1 MPAPTIIDTVTGLR
15 RQVAEWR
22 AAGDRIAY
30 VPTMGALHEGH
41 LSLVR
46 LGRRQAR
53 RVVVSI
59 FVNPTQFSPTEDL
72 AAYPRTF
79 DADLA
84 ALTSEGADAV
94 FFPSAME
101 MYPDGFAT
109 TVSLLGPASVG
120 LEDRFRPAH
129 FPGVATVVAKLLI
142 QGLPDVAIFGE
153 KDYQQLCVV
162 RRMARDLN
170 IPVEIIGG
178 HTVRTPSGLALSS
191 RNAYMSEHEREVI
204 APMIHATLTGCAKDL
219 RAGGAIGTALAKAR
233 RDLSAAGFAIDYIE
247 LRQADTLALPET
259 DFCLPKEPYRLLF
272 AGKLPNVR
280 LIDNIAV

>member
-1 MPAPTIIDTVTGLR
+1 MPAPTIIDTVSGLR

-22 AAGDRIAY
+22 AAGDRVAY

-46 LGRRQAR
+46 LGRLQAR
-53 RVVVSI
+53 RVIVSI

-72 AAYPRTF
+72 SAYPRTF
-79 DADLA
+79 EADLS
-84 ALTSEGADAV
+84 ALTGEGTDAV
-94 FFPSAME
+94 FFPPAME

-120 LEDRFRPAH
+120 LEDRFRPTH
-129 FPGVATVVAKLLI
+129 FAGVATVVAKLLI
-142 QGLPDVAIFGE
+142 QGQPDVAIFGE

-178 HTVRTPSGLALSS
+178 QTVRTASGLALSS
-191 RNAYMSEHEREVI
+191 RNAYMSEHEREVV
-204 APMIHATLTGCAKDL
+204 APKIHATLTGSAKDL
-219 RAGGAIGTALAKAR
+219 RAGGAIGTVLEKAR
-233 RDLSAAGFAIDYIE
+233 RDLAGAGFAMDYIE
-247 LRQADTLALPET
+247 LRHADTLARPDG
-259 DFCLPKEPYRLLF
+259 DFCQPKEPYRLLF